1 MTTRKRLAC
10 SQICAGM
17 YLVRI
22 LDSWWKSP
30 FFLHRRLLSSHDVQQ
45 LLHSGIHEV
54 EIDTAKG
61 LDVPTDAESFPLQS
75 TLEWHLESQTPF
87 DRDESSG
94 RKFSSCSPESKDG
107 MEDDHQKRL
116 IRLRGDTI
124 AALEDMFEGVKTGQ
138 AIPHVA
144 MRETA
149 QALVEKAL
157 AHPTLLAEIM
167 LVEHLERFEPTL
179 YSHVVDTALLSI
191 LVGLQLKWEVK
202 QLEEIAVAA
211 LLHDVGYMR
220 LPLNLVQSR
229 WGSSGIDYSLL
240 QQHVDMGVALI
251 QKHSE
256 FSQDIV
262 LMVQEH
268 HAYLDGSG
276 YSTILSGKPVSDS
289 GILLGLTDYVDELLA
304 VGNAGGSFPVALA
317 IRRVYQEAQKGKFPT
332 RFVEAMIRVL
342 GVYPV
347 GTVVQLSTGEDG
359 VVVKQNPE
367 MSVRPQVKIFR
378 TCTGEILKNPEAR
391 NLGTHSDLK
400 YEVRITKV
408 LDSADPSINL
418 REMFS

>member
-30 FFLHRRLLSSHDVQQ
+30 FFRHRRLLSSHDVQE
-45 LLHSGIHEV
+45 LLQSGIQEV

-61 LDVPTDAESFPLQS
+61 LDVSPDAEPLPVES
-75 TLEWHLESQTPF
+75 TQECHLETDTPP
-87 DRDESSG
+87 DQEDSS
-94 RKFSSCSPESKDG
+94 RQEPTSSSPWGKIR
-107 MEDDHQKRL
+107 MEDEHQEQL

-138 AIPHVA
+138 VIPHA
-144 MRETA
+144 DMQKTA
-149 QALVEKAL
+149 KELVEKSL
-157 AHPTLLAEIM
+157 AHPTVVAEIM
-167 LVEHLERFEPTL
+167 LIEHLEQFDPTL

-220 LPLNLVQSR
+220 LPLNLVQAR
-229 WGSSGIDYSLL
+229 WGSIGINYSLL
-240 QQHVDMGVALI
+240 QQHVDMSVALI
-251 QKHSE
+251 NKKSQ
-256 FSQDIV
+256 FSQAIV
-262 LMVQEH
+262 HIVQEH

-276 YSTILSGKPVSDS
+276 YSTVLGGKPVSDS
-289 GILLGLTDYVDELLA
+289 GILLGLTDYVDELLS
-304 VGNAGGSFPVALA
+304 VGNASGSFPVALA
-317 IRRVYQEAQKGKFPT
+317 IRRAFQEAQKGKFPT

-347 GTVVQLSTGEDG
+347 GTVVQLSTGEDA

-367 MSVRPQVKIFR
+367 MSVRPQVKIIK
-378 TCTGEILKNPEAR
+378 TCTGEILKEPEVR
-391 NLGTHSDLK
+391 NLATHSELK

-408 LDSADPSINL
+408 LDSADPSINF
-418 REMFS
+418 REIFF